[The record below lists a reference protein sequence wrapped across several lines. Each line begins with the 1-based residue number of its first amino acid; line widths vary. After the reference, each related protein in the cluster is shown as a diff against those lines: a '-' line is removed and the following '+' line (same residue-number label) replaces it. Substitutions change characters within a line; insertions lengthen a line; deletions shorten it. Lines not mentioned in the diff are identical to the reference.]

1 MLHLDTMQII
11 TKQQFI
17 SSITA
22 YLKQEAKGLLAVLF
36 IMQCS
41 YIFPLRAKLC
51 TIHCTQTEN
60 YSWKPECEKEH

>member
-22 YLKQEAKGLLAVLF
+22 YLKQEAKVSCHHVTYGKGF
-36 IMQCS
+36 
-41 YIFPLRAKLC
+41 
-51 TIHCTQTEN
+51 
-60 YSWKPECEKEH
+60 